1 VAQATLSGNGSGPPT
16 EAGGGNG
23 HLKREVG
30 LIGLMF
36 VSLGSII
43 GSGWLLGALTAAKAA
58 GPASVVSW
66 VLAGGIIVV
75 LALVHAELGATYPVS
90 GGTARFPHVA
100 FGPFGGFTAGWMAW
114 LGSVTIAPIEVE
126 AALQYMSNNI
136 DGLVHMSHGTPIL
149 TGAGLAVAC
158 VLMLAFTVVNI
169 LGVRWLAKTNTWA
182 VWWKTA
188 VPLLTIVVLLVAA
201 FHPSNF
207 HAGGGF
213 APFGVKG
220 ILAALPAGVVFSL
233 MGFEQAIQI
242 GGEARNP
249 KRDIPR
255 AVIGAMLIGTA
266 IYLLL
271 EVCFIGALNPANL
284 AHGWGNPIGKGAFGP
299 YAELATGLGLGW
311 LAFILYV
318 DAVVSPAGTGLVYVG
333 TSSRISYA
341 LGRNG
346 YIPGA
351 FDRVSKRGVPYLSI
365 LSAFVVGLF
374 VFLPFRGWQQLVG
387 FISSAAA
394 VMYAFAPVSLAALR
408 RTDPKRQRPY
418 QMPGAGFFAP
428 LGFVA
433 ADLIVYW
440 GGWKTDQKLFI
451 AILAGLAILAL
462 SHRTRSGPE
471 RVALEWRSSV
481 WIWPWLGGMALIT
494 WLGQFDGRK
503 VIPFWWDM
511 ALVAVFSLA
520 IFYWA
525 IHVALPADKVAANLE
540 EQKAE
545 VEVASDELGQSTRE
559 DGIADETAPNGNGSS
574 ASVTSQGPAPAG
586 ERSSVGDRR

>member
-1 VAQATLSGNGSGPPT
+1 MAEATLTGAGSDRPTRPQAQPAASGGRK
-16 EAGGGNG
+16 ARR
-23 HLKREVG
+23 LKREVG
-30 LIGLMF
+30 LIGLTF

-58 GPASVVSW
+58 GPASLVSW
-66 VLAGGIIVV
+66 LLAGGIVVV

-126 AALQYMSNNI
+126 AAIQYLGNKV
-136 DGLVHMSHGTPIL
+136 DGLIHLSHGTPIL
-149 TGAGLAVAC
+149 TGAGLIVAC
-158 VLMLAFTVVNI
+158 ALMLMFTTVNL
-169 LGVRWLAKTNTWA
+169 LGVRWLSEANKWA

-188 VPLLTIVVLLVAA
+188 VPLLTIVVLMVAA

-220 ILAALPAGVVFSL
+220 ILAALPAGVIFSL
-233 MGFEQAIQI
+233 MGFEQAIQV

-249 KRDIPR
+249 KRDVPR

-266 IYLLL
+266 IYLML

-284 AHGWGNPIGKGAFGP
+284 AHGWGNPIGKGGYGP

-311 LAFILYV
+311 LALILYI
-318 DAVVSPAGTGLVYVG
+318 DAVVSPAGTGLVYLG
-333 TSSRISYA
+333 TSSRLSYA

-346 YIPGA
+346 YIPRS
-351 FDRVSKRGVPYLSI
+351 FDRVGKRGVPYVSI

-394 VMYAFAPVSLAALR
+394 VMYAFAPVSLVALR
-408 RTDPKRQRPY
+408 RADPDRARPY
-418 QMPGAGFFAP
+418 RLPGADFLAP

-433 ADLIVYW
+433 AGLIVYW
-440 GGWKTDQKLFI
+440 SGWKTDQKLFI

-462 SHRTRSGPE
+462 SRRAGAGE
-471 RVALEWRSSV
+471 REASLEWRSSV

-494 WLGQFDGRK
+494 WLGQFDGHK

-511 ALVAVFSLA
+511 ALVAAFSLG

-525 IHVALPADKVAANLE
+525 VHVALPP
-540 EQKAE
+540 EQ
-545 VEVASDELGQSTRE
+545 VASYLDAAEGRGRRQGRV
-559 DGIADETAPNGNGSS
+559 TALTLVAEGLWP
-574 ASVTSQGPAPAG
+574 PA
-586 ERSSVGDRR
+586 